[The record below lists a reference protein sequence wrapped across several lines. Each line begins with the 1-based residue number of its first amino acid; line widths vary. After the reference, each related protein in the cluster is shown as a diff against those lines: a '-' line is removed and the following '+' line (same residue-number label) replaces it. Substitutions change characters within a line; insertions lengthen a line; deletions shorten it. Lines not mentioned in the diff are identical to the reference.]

1 MLFIISVLQKGFI
14 DECIYKGKILQC
26 WIFSHF
32 ASHFLH
38 FHYYSLF
45 FSGHK
50 MGLYQHHLEIP
61 KELLKKD
68 YGFSMDFGGFTDIH
82 IMWY

>member
-1 MLFIISVLQKGFI
+1 
-14 DECIYKGKILQC
+14 
-26 WIFSHF
+26 
-32 ASHFLH
+32 
-38 FHYYSLF
+38 
-45 FSGHK
+45 

-82 IMWY
+82 VLLKCIIAIPVYSDKKVAYSTGSTYYYIFLNIRLQ